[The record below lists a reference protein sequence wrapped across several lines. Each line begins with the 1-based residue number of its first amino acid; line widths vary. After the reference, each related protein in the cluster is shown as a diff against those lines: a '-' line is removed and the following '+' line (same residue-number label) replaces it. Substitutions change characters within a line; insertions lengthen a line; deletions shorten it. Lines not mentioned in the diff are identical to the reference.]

1 MSHATEG
8 VVWNSYFDLVPSRAL
23 TIVKHC
29 RVDSMCLRHK
39 ALYCGPARRFI
50 CGSCRIG
57 PLQHGCEHLV
67 TFSALYNTLV
77 LPMLHTNHTLPGFI
91 ESPLPEGC

>member
-39 ALYCGPARRFI
+39 ALYCGRARRFI

-67 TFSALYNTLV
+67 TFSAQCRRSRSSGTNT
-77 LPMLHTNHTLPGFI
+77 TLLFI
-91 ESPLPEGC
+91 EGPLPEGC

>member
-1 MSHATEG
+1 MKEILNVVENSFSPCVWWPTFLSHATEG

-67 TFSALYNTLV
+67 TFPAL
-77 LPMLHTNHTLPGFI
+77 
-91 ESPLPEGC
+91 